1 MLREH
6 VSGKLG
12 LWPKREV
19 DKSRSFSEKVTFELG
34 FKEPERID
42 ILGSENSIC
51 KCPVMREKGCL
62 I

>member
-1 MLREH
+1 M
-6 VSGKLG
+6 
-12 LWPKREV
+12 

-34 FKEPERID
+34 FEEPGKID

-51 KCPVMREKGCL
+51 KCPVMREGCL